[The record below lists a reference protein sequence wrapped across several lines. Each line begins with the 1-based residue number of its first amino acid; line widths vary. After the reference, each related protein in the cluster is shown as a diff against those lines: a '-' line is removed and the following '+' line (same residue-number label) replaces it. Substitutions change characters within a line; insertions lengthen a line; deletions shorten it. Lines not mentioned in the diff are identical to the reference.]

1 MDSWTLGERSARR
14 ELAGAALPHPRGN
27 VFLRAGYVDG
37 SVMARAAMPRRW
49 LRRLLILAVAAAPT
63 LAAQAS
69 GRTEGAVL
77 HEPIPADPA
86 EDLAMHVVLDGNLP
100 AAIATPAGNVGAPD
114 PRRLPSSFDHTYS
127 DATDGR
133 WIPDRDTRRP
143 DVAAYDDPFSP
154 SNAPFKRLTVLDAVR
169 DDYTLEVRDPRRVP
183 LSTGLPPDGA
193 DDTFYSDLVIQIPDA
208 GPVRIPSVGPDA
220 HPVLTRLAVGAR
232 QLPFRLLHD
241 GADNWFVEPMGAVT
255 ATRARLVMVLAI
267 ARAAFGGPMGDAEW
281 SDLPLVA
288 PLPDRV
294 AREAAVVQNAI
305 GVSRRMRP
313 RDAISKLVQYFRG
326 FAASNEPPHSR
337 GSIYLDLALSRSGV
351 CRHRAFAF
359 LVTAQSLG
367 IPTRMVMNE
376 IHAWV
381 EVHDGSMWRR
391 IDLGG
396 AGHISDLGSAEDRAA
411 YEPAADPFG
420 WPAGSERGDEVV
432 AAARLRRTQ
441 PLSPGRPMVATPD
454 DGSSESMS
462 AGARTGNS
470 SGGGGP
476 RSTITLEVTDT
487 DAHRGRPLHV
497 RGTVRAENQT
507 CVNLPVDLSFRD
519 PRTGER
525 WPVGTLA
532 TDDAGSFGGALFI
545 PRSTPVGD
553 YDVVAHTL
561 GGSRC
566 GEGGN

>member
-1 MDSWTLGERSARR
+1 VARQ
-14 ELAGAALPHPRGN
+14 G
-27 VFLRAGYVDG
+27 
-37 SVMARAAMPRRW
+37 RW
-49 LRRLLILAVAAAPT
+49 LRRLLLVAVAAAPT
-63 LAAQAS
+63 LATRAS
-69 GRTEGAVL
+69 GRTEGALL

-86 EDLAMHVVLDGNLP
+86 EDLVMHVVLDGNLP

-127 DATDGR
+127 DAAEGR
-133 WIPDRDTRRP
+133 WIPDGDTRQP
-143 DVAAYDDPFSP
+143 DGAAYDDPFSP
-154 SNAPFKRLTVLDAVR
+154 SNAPFKRLTALDVVR

-183 LSTGLPPDGA
+183 LATGLPPDRA
-193 DDTFYSDLVIQIPDA
+193 DDTFYSDLVIEIPHA
-208 GPVRIPSVGPDA
+208 GAVRIPSIGPNA
-220 HPVLTRLAVGAR
+220 HPVLTRLAVGA
-232 QLPFRLLHD
+232 QELPFRLLHD
-241 GADNWFVEPMGAVT
+241 GADNWFVEPLGTLT

-267 ARAAFGGPMGDAEW
+267 ARAAFGGPMSDAEW
-281 SDLPLVA
+281 SDLPPVP
-288 PLPDRV
+288 PLPDHV

-313 RDAISKLVQYFRG
+313 RDAISKLVQYFRA
-326 FAASNEPPHSR
+326 FAASKEPPHSR
-337 GSIYLDLALSRSGV
+337 GSMYLDLALSRSGV

-367 IPTRMVMNE
+367 IPTRMVLNE

-381 EVHDGSMWRR
+381 EIHDGSMWRR

-396 AGHISDLGSAEDRAA
+396 AGHVSNLGAAEDRAV

-420 WPAGSERGDEVV
+420 WPAGSERGDEVI
-432 AAARLRRTQ
+432 AAARLRPTE
-441 PLSPGRPMVATPD
+441 PLSSNRPHVATSGE
-454 DGSSESMS
+454 GSSESMS
-462 AGARTGNS
+462 GGARTENS
-470 SGGGGP
+470 TGGGWP
-476 RSTITLEVTDT
+476 HSTITLEVTDT
-487 DAHRGRPLHV
+487 DAHRGLPLHV
-497 RGTVRAENQT
+497 RGTVRTEDST

-519 PRTGER
+519 PRTGKR

-532 TDDAGSFGGALFI
+532 TDDAGSFGGSLFI

-566 GEGGN
+566 GEGSN

>member
-1 MDSWTLGERSARR
+1 
-14 ELAGAALPHPRGN
+14 
-27 VFLRAGYVDG
+27 
-37 SVMARAAMPRRW
+37 
-49 LRRLLILAVAAAPT
+49 
-63 LAAQAS
+63 
-69 GRTEGAVL
+69 L

-114 PRRLPSSFDHTYS
+114 PRRLPSSFDHAYS
-127 DATDGR
+127 GEAEGR

-143 DVAAYDDPFSP
+143 DGAAYDDPFSP
-154 SNAPFKRLTVLDAVR
+154 SNAPFKRLTALDAVR

-183 LSTGLPPDGA
+183 LATGLPPDWA
-193 DDTFYSDLVIQIPDA
+193 DDIFYSDLVIEIPHA
-208 GPVRIPSVGPDA
+208 GRVRIPSIGPNA
-220 HPVLTRLAVGAR
+220 HPVFTRLAVGA
-232 QLPFRLLHD
+232 QELPFRLLHD
-241 GADNWFVEPMGAVT
+241 GADNWFVEPMGTVT
-255 ATRARLVMVLAI
+255 TTRARLVMVLAI

-281 SDLPLVA
+281 SDLPLVP
-288 PLPDRV
+288 PLPDPV
-294 AREAAVVQNAI
+294 AREAAVVQHAI

-326 FAASNEPPHSR
+326 FSDSKEPPHSR

-367 IPTRMVMNE
+367 IPTRMVLNE

-396 AGHISDLGSAEDRAA
+396 AGNISDLGAAEGRAA
-411 YEPAADPFG
+411 YAPPADPFG

-432 AAARLRRTQ
+432 AAARLRSTE
-441 PLSPGRPMVATPD
+441 PPNSSRPAATPG

-462 AGARTGNS
+462 AGARTVNS
-470 SGGGGP
+470 TGGAWP

-487 DAHRGRPLHV
+487 DAHRGLPLRV
-497 RGTVRAENQT
+497 RGTVRTEDQT
-507 CVNLPVDLSFRD
+507 CVNLPVDVSFRD
-519 PRTGER
+519 PRTGKQ

-566 GEGGN
+566 GEGSN